1 MAFPEAFLQEL
12 EEKNPIED
20 VVGQYV
26 TLTRRGSNLFGLCP
40 FHNEKTASF
49 SVAPE
54 KGIFYCFGC
63 HKGGGAINFIMEIEG
78 LDYPD
83 AVRFLARRAG
93 MEVPEDDPRR
103 ISSLR
108 RKEHLWKLC
117 RDAALFYH
125 NTLKSPQ
132 GREGLQY
139 LLNRGLSKKT
149 IVSFGLGF
157 APNQWDGLKR
167 AMLAKGYTVEDLQ
180 DAGLVRTKRRE
191 KTDENG
197 NTVESVSTYD
207 WFRNRVMFPIIDVRG
222 NVIGFGGRVMDGSEP
237 KYLNSPES
245 MIFNKRKNLFALNVA
260 KKTKMEMLVL
270 TEGYMDTISMHQYG
284 FDCAVASLGTS
295 LTQEQAGML
304 SKYTKQMVLCYD
316 GDQAGQNAAKRAIG
330 ILEKTGI
337 TVKVL
342 RMQGAKDPD
351 EFLKK
356 YGAERFKKLLG
367 MSENQAVYQLES
379 IRRKYDLTTD
389 DGKVEF
395 LKEAATLIA
404 SMDSSV
410 EREVYSTRAAEMA
423 GIEAKAM
430 QLEVSRAYKRRI
442 NARKKREER
451 QNLRPAE
458 QIQPTVSGL
467 KYDNVRS
474 AVAEEGILGQILLE
488 PALLDLTKSL
498 KPEQF
503 SAPLLGRVYAWM
515 EKRWQEGESISIP
528 AMGGDFT
535 PEEVS
540 HITRI
545 SQKQEGVVSEKALG
559 DYIGVIQSEA
569 AKRGSKD
576 LMAALHRRRE
586 QNGYGG

>member
-63 HKGGGAINFIMEIEG
+63 HKGGGVINFIMEIEG

-93 MEVPEDDPRR
+93 MEVPEDNPRR
-103 ISSLR
+103 VSSLR
-108 RKEHLWKLC
+108 RKEHLWKIC

-132 GREGLQY
+132 GQEGLRY
-139 LLNRGLSKKT
+139 LLSRGLTKKT
-149 IVSFGLGF
+149 IISFGLGF
-157 APNQWDGLKR
+157 APNQWDGLKK
-167 AMLAKGYTVEDLQ
+167 AMLAKGYTIEDLQ

-379 IRRKYDLTTD
+379 IRRKYDLATD

-395 LKEAATLIA
+395 LKEAANLIA

-423 GIEAKAM
+423 GIEARAM
-430 QLEVSRAYKRRI
+430 QLEVQRAFKRRV
-442 NARKKREER
+442 NAKKKREER

-458 QIQPTVSGL
+458 QIQPTASVL

-474 AVAEEGILGQILLE
+474 AVAEEGVLSQILLE
-488 PALLDLTKSL
+488 PALLDLTKNL

-515 EKRWQEGESISIP
+515 EKRWQEGESVSIP

-569 AKRGSKD
+569 AKRSSKD

>member
-1 MAFPEAFLQEL
+1 M
-12 EEKNPIED
+12 K
-20 VVGQYV
+20 
-26 TLTRRGSNLFGLCP
+26 
-40 FHNEKTASF
+40 
-49 SVAPE
+49 
-54 KGIFYCFGC
+54 
-63 HKGGGAINFIMEIEG
+63 
-78 LDYPD
+78 
-83 AVRFLARRAG
+83 
-93 MEVPEDDPRR
+93 
-103 ISSLR
+103 
-108 RKEHLWKLC
+108 
-117 RDAALFYH
+117 
-125 NTLKSPQ
+125 
-132 GREGLQY
+132 
-139 LLNRGLSKKT
+139 
-149 IVSFGLGF
+149 
-157 APNQWDGLKR
+157 
-167 AMLAKGYTVEDLQ
+167 
-180 DAGLVRTKRRE
+180 
-191 KTDENG
+191 NG

-379 IRRKYDLTTD
+379 IRRKYDLATD

-474 AVAEEGILGQILLE
+474 AVAEEGILSQILLE

-545 SQKQEGVVSEKALG
+545 SQKQEGVVSEKALS

>member
-12 EEKNPIED
+12 EEKNTIED

-63 HKGGGAINFIMEIEG
+63 HKGGGVINFIMEIEG

-132 GREGLQY
+132 GQEGLRY
-139 LLNRGLSKKT
+139 LLGRGLTKKT

-157 APNQWDGLKR
+157 APNQWDGLKK
-167 AMLAKGYTVEDLQ
+167 AMLAKGYTIEDLQ

-260 KKTKMEMLVL
+260 KKTKMEILVL

-379 IRRKYDLTTD
+379 IRRKYDLGTD

-395 LKEAATLIA
+395 LKEAAAFIA
-404 SMDSSV
+404 TMDSSV
-410 EREVYSTRAAEMA
+410 EREVYSGRAAEMA
-423 GIEAKAM
+423 GIEARAM
-430 QLEVSRAYKRRI
+430 QLEVERAFKRRI

-458 QIQPTVSGL
+458 QIQPTASGL

-474 AVAEEGILGQILLE
+474 AVAEEGILSQILLE

-515 EKRWQEGESISIP
+515 EKRWQEGESVSIP

-545 SQKQEGVVSEKALG
+545 SQKQERIVSEKALG